1 MRRVTLIVFVL
12 ICVWVG
18 AVKGSYASVASFG
31 KVSCER
37 FHPSIDASIHGFAVS
52 PDETRTP
59 YRQYAD
65 GGAELR
71 FFEIQNYDFRIYL
84 LYSLTVAERF
94 ELNPINDGV
103 IIIES
108 NGSIPAEDFFDSFE
122 DFYNNTYADFQLL
135 SKQDI
140 AERFTVWKS
149 TVDPRYFVFITM
161 DITLSLSRNDNDNCI
176 KAEPFCTSD
185 FYEFESAYSGEDA
198 DEAEDFG
205 CVSSPHNPS
214 WYYMSIDHA
223 GQIIIHMEGHDPT
236 DPSISRDVDFCM
248 WGPYTQ
254 QQVESG
260 YACNHLSS
268 DKIIDCSFSAAGVE
282 DAYLGYQVEQHTSHN
297 SSSLAD
303 GTINYHMPQAGE
315 YYILMITNYSNQPCV
330 IDFNY
335 AGGSGTTDCTILPP
349 MVENDG
355 PYCVGETIQLTANTS
370 LSATYHWTGPN
381 GFTSSLQ
388 NPTISNCTLA
398 NAGNYTCTITANNQT
413 SNASTSV
420 VVLPAPNANFNM
432 SQSTVCKGTP
442 VNFTDA
448 STTTPTGGTINE
460 WTWSFGDGSVSILQ
474 NPTHSYSTAGTYTV
488 TLIAGNGACN
498 STVTQTITIVDS
510 QTYDLYVT
518 SCGSYEWN
526 GTTYTTSDTY
536 CVVFPG
542 DGGDEP
548 EPCDHNHPF
557 NNDFENGLGNWT
569 VRDQDGDGH
578 TWFAINYI
586 NDGLDYNPAHTGNG
600 CASSAS
606 ATSYESYTPNN
617 FLISPRT
624 LITSNQ
630 HTVSFWANAQ
640 DVNWPDEHF
649 GLAVSTT
656 NTYASSFTMIQEWTM
671 TRISGTWHHYT
682 VDLSAYIGQQI
693 YVAIRHFNCT
703 NEFRLNVD
711 DIKLVCTDG
720 SSIPCDEDTPFNNNF
735 EGSLGLGNWTT
746 LDADHDGHTWYTL
759 DYYEDDLYYNVAYTG
774 TGWATSASALS
785 SSSAL
790 NPNNFLISPRT
801 LITANQHTLS
811 FWASPQDEDW
821 PDEHFGVAVSTT
833 NNTNAGAF
841 TLLQEWTLSS
851 ASWQN
856 YTVDLSAYIG
866 REIYVAIRHFNSSDQ
881 FRLNIDQIELL
892 CSGSRLE
899 ESVPTRGC
907 DSVVCLHLTVYPE
920 LTAGFTATTVC
931 QGAATQFTNT
941 STTNPSGQTMT
952 YLWDFGEGETSS
964 SQNPSHTFAQPG
976 THQVTLTVS
985 TGNGA
990 CIDQITNIIVVL
1002 PTPDVTITVD
1012 PSTEICAGDTV
1023 TLTAEIDTVEINY
1036 VAPGDILC
1044 TDNTILRPGLFA
1056 NSGKTAKGVVF
1067 YVDNSGSHGWA
1078 VSLTQSNSVKWSTNT
1093 NNTLVVSTNNNT
1105 VWREAIRDL
1114 NGQANTTAIRA
1125 AGSSTTYQ
1133 AAWWYPANLGTG
1145 WYLPSIG
1152 QLNVLFG
1159 ELMAVNDGLRAAG
1172 GTEITDGTSTSTV
1185 NGDVFL
1191 WSSTEKSASSAYALE
1206 VLDGQI
1212 GGLSKTITASG
1223 NKVYKARAIIDF

>member
-1 MRRVTLIVFVL
+1 MRRIVFIVFVL

-18 AVKGSYASVASFG
+18 AIGGSYASVVSFDEG
-31 KVSCER
+31 SYEK
-37 FHPSIDASIHGFAVS
+37 SIPTIDDAIHGFAVV
-52 PDETRTP
+52 PDGIRMP

-65 GGAELR
+65 GGVELR
-71 FFEIQNYDFRIYL
+71 FYEIQNYDFRSYL
-84 LYSLTVAERF
+84 LYSLTQDDRF
-94 ELNPINDGV
+94 ELNPIEDGV
-103 IIIES
+103 VLLNS
-108 NGSIPAEDFFDSFE
+108 NENISAEDFFDSFE
-122 DFYNNTYADFQLL
+122 YFYNNVYADFQLL
-135 SKQDI
+135 TKRDI
-140 AERFTVWKS
+140 AELFPVWKS
-149 TVDPRYFVFITM
+149 TVAPRYFVFIMM
-161 DITLSLSRNDNDNCI
+161 DITLNMSRNDNDRCI

-198 DEAEDFG
+198 DEADDFG

-260 YACNHLSS
+260 YACTHLTSG
-268 DKIIDCSFSAAGVE
+268 KIIDCSFSAAGVE
-282 DAYLGYQVEQHTSHN
+282 DAYLGYPVEQHTSHN
-297 SSSLAD
+297 TSSLAD

-335 AGGSGTTDCTILPP
+335 AGGSGTTDCTIVPP
-349 MVENDG
+349 MVENGG
-355 PYCVGETIQLTANTS
+355 PYCVGETIQLTANTT
-370 LSATYHWTGPN
+370 LSATYSWTGPN
-381 GFTSSLQ
+381 NFSSTQQ
-388 NPTISNCTLA
+388 NPTIPNCTLA
-398 NAGNYTCTITANNQT
+398 NAGNYTCTITVNNQT

-420 VVLPAPNANFNM
+420 VVLSSPVANFNM
-432 SQSTVCKGTP
+432 SNATVCKGTL
-442 VNFTDA
+442 VSFTDV
-448 STTTPTGGTINE
+448 STHPYPGTITSWN
-460 WTWSFGDGSVSILQ
+460 WSFGDGSVSILQ
-474 NPTHSYSTAGTYTV
+474 NPTHAYSTEGTYTV
-488 TLIAGNGACN
+488 TLTVGNGACT
-498 STVTQTITIVDS
+498 STVTHTISVVES
-510 QTYDLYVT
+510 QTYDVYVT

-526 GTTYTTSDTY
+526 NNTYTASGDY
-536 CVVFPG
+536 CVTFPG
-542 DGGDEP
+542 SASEEP
-548 EPCDHNHPF
+548 EPCNHNHPF

-586 NDGLDYNPAHTGNG
+586 SDDLDYNPAHTGNG
-600 CASSAS
+600 CATSAS
-606 ATSYESYTPNN
+606 ATPYESYTPNN

-656 NTYASSFTMIQEWTM
+656 NTNASSFTMIQEWTM

-759 DYYEDDLYYNVAYTG
+759 DYYEDGLTYNVAYTG

-785 SSSAL
+785 EDDPL

-811 FWASPQDEDW
+811 FWASPQDPDW
-821 PDEHFGVAVSTT
+821 INEHFGVAVSTT
-833 NNTNAGAF
+833 NNTNAVAF
-841 TLLQEWTLSS
+841 TVLQDWTLSS
-851 ASWQN
+851 ASWQR

-866 REIYVAIRHFNSSDQ
+866 REIYVAFRHYSSRDR
-881 FRLNIDQIELL
+881 FRLNIDQVELL
-892 CSGSRLE
+892 CSENRLE
-899 ESVPTRGC
+899 QSVPTRGC
-907 DSVVCLHLTVYPE
+907 DSTVCLHLTVYPE

-931 QGAATQFTNT
+931 QGTATQFTNT
-941 STTNPSGQTMT
+941 STSNPSGQNLT
-952 YLWDFGEGETSS
+952 YLWDFGDGQTSS

-985 TGNGA
+985 SGNVDCA
-990 CIDQITNIIVVL
+990 DQITNTIIVL
-1002 PTPDVTITVD
+1002 PSPDVTITVD
-1012 PSTEICAGDTV
+1012 PSTEICAGDEV
-1023 TLTAEIDTVEINY
+1023 TLTAEIDPVEINY

-1044 TDNTILRPGLFA
+1044 TDNTIVRPNA
-1056 NSGKTAKGVVF
+1056 WPVSGKTAKGIVF

-1078 VSLTQSNSVKWSTNT
+1078 VSLSQSNSLIWGATGLIGTAYNH
-1093 NNTLVVSTNNNT
+1093 
-1105 VWREAIRDL
+1105 WRDAIRDI
-1114 NGQANTTAIRA
+1114 GGEANTQNVKATTT
-1125 AGSSTTYQ
+1125 SSTHP
-1133 AAWWYPANLGTG
+1133 AVWYPDASQG
-1145 WYLPSIG
+1145 WYLPAIG

-1159 ELMAVNDGLRAAG
+1159 ELVAVNASLSRVG
-1172 GTEITDGTSTSTV
+1172 GTQITDGTAGATTA

-1191 WSSTEKSASSAYALE
+1191 WSSTEMSPTHAYALE